1 MIKKTFDTLLINRN
15 MTNFNFRTYVLNENK
30 VYLAKEIGDVLNSS
44 QELADE
50 VNKIGTRNLVRYS
63 QIIVNKCR
71 GILQGHWGNENRKFL
86 KSLQKCAIALA
97 KSIDENDNIEN
108 VLKSTIAALQ
118 QVVDKMGVPVN
129 AFQITKKPAEM
140 EKPKDVATQDIAPE
154 MPPASGFDM
163 SQAAPTSQMP
173 QK

>member
-1 MIKKTFDTLLINRN
+1 

-108 VLKSTIAALQ
+108 VLKSTIAVLQ
-118 QVVDKMGVPVN
+118 QVVNKMGVPVN

-140 EKPKDVATQDIAPE
+140 ENPRMWQRRTLHLKCLL
-154 MPPASGFDM
+154 
-163 SQAAPTSQMP
+163 QAVLTCLKQHLLV
-173 QK
+173 KCRKNDKR

>member
-1 MIKKTFDTLLINRN
+1 

-50 VNKIGTRNLVRYS
+50 VNKIGT
-63 QIIVNKCR
+63 CR

-118 QVVDKMGVPVN
+118 QVVNKMGVPVN